1 MTNEL
6 NELVK
11 NLSGNNG
18 EQILETLS
26 TIEAL
31 VSSAGIQNL
40 KNDVA
45 ELKEVAHIFGSQ
57 LTHNLEQVQQ
67 INENGLANFDNAN
80 NALAHNVS
88 ALNSISS
95 GLTNSLLEQLNSP
108 ETHDAISFKLS
119 QNVGEAVNSLSVRF
133 KQTIEKE
140 AVLEHMQQTVV
151 TAIKEEAEQLAEAL
165 KNDPAAAPPTL
176 VNALEILRKTARTKD
191 ETIKNLERE
200 NERLK
205 KELVATE
212 QLAQKYQGRAN
223 QLIAEKD
230 NNSFSLS
237 QMLAG
242 IAIAYLVLKPFVDPI
257 ISKLF

>member
-1 MTNEL
+1 MTSEL

-26 TIEAL
+26 TLEAL
-31 VSSAGIQNL
+31 VSSASIQNL

-57 LTHNLEQVQQ
+57 LTHNLQQVQQ
-67 INENGLANFDNAN
+67 INQDGLANFDNAN

-133 KQTIEKE
+133 KQTLEKE

-151 TAIKEEAEQLAEAL
+151 TAIKAEAEQLAEAL
-165 KNDPAAAPPTL
+165 KNDPSAAPETL
-176 VNALEILRKTARTKD
+176 VNALDILRKTARTKD
-191 ETIKNLERE
+191 ETIKNLMRE
-200 NERLK
+200 
-205 KELVATE
+205 KEENAATATKFRDMFNGLVEKTE
-212 QLAQKYQGRAN
+212 
-223 QLIAEKD
+223 AEQSNGNFFYK
-230 NNSFSLS
+230 FTV
-237 QMLAG
+237 LAG
-242 IAIAYLVLKPFVDPI
+242 VIFVVGHTI
-257 ISKLF
+257 FTNYF